1 MVQPLS
7 DSKILTRLFTVLGKI
22 DNVLSSAKLWTD
34 TLHRQ
39 KKKSSNKILN
49 KIGPTIEPF
58 GAPDIIVWK
67 LLFMLL
73 ILIPK
78 IIWTYFIVDFST
90 SGKRRRRET
99 FWYNFR

>member
-49 KIGPTIEPF
+49 KIGPTVEPF
-58 GAPDIIVWK
+58 GAPDIVWK

-73 ILIPK
+73 IFIPK